1 MARPRWRVP
10 DVRLA
15 LVGVLLVF
23 AWIGVGIR
31 LIDIQAVRA
40 DQYAEQGLDQRI
52 KHEELA
58 AVRGTIF
65 DRDGVELA
73 VTMEAVTV
81 FADPAVVREPEIT
94 SQLLAP
100 IVGLS
105 AEELIQRLTAKSRFV
120 YIARRLEPE
129 EAARVR
135 DVVETESLKGIYFE
149 KEFKRVYPA
158 DSLASQLIGFVRD
171 DDQEGIEGL
180 EYQYQ
185 EALKGESGSQII
197 ERDPYRNPIPQ
208 GQFVVEPPVHGADIV
223 LTIDREIQHAVETAL
238 VRSLEETQANSGT
251 VVVLDVATGEILA
264 MATAPS
270 FNPNRRSTADPVTF
284 RNRAIADMYEPGS
297 TLKVVTVVAAI
308 DQDVISEETLLLLP
322 SKYVIPLEPDPK
334 VYTDVG
340 RRSEEEMNVAE
351 IVARSSNI
359 GTITIQEM
367 IGNEIHYN
375 YLSAFGLG
383 RKATGNLPGEASGLL
398 RPVEDWC
405 ASTCGP
411 STAIGYRVDAT
422 ILQMASVFATIGNDG
437 VWVQPYVVKE
447 IVRADGSR
455 ERFHPLK
462 RPVLSEVT
470 AQTMQKLLRGVV
482 ESKRG
487 TGHRAAVAEYTVGGK
502 TGTTEKFL
510 PELGRYSENARV
522 ASFIGIAPVSSPHI
536 AVAVMLDNP
545 KGENAEGADF
555 RFGGV
560 SAAPVFA
567 EIVQAALHRIG
578 VVPDVP

>member
-1 MARPRWRVP
+1 
-10 DVRLA
+10 
-15 LVGVLLVF
+15 
-23 AWIGVGIR
+23 
-31 LIDIQAVRA
+31 
-40 DQYAEQGLDQRI
+40 
-52 KHEELA
+52 
-58 AVRGTIF
+58 
-65 DRDGVELA
+65 
-73 VTMEAVTV
+73 EAVTV

-270 FNPNRRSTADPVTF
+270 FNPNRRSTADPVT
-284 RNRAIADMYEPGS
+284 
-297 TLKVVTVVAAI
+297 
-308 DQDVISEETLLLLP
+308 
-322 SKYVIPLEPDPK
+322 
-334 VYTDVG
+334 
-340 RRSEEEMNVAE
+340 
-351 IVARSSNI
+351 
-359 GTITIQEM
+359 
-367 IGNEIHYN
+367 
-375 YLSAFGLG
+375 
-383 RKATGNLPGEASGLL
+383 
-398 RPVEDWC
+398 
-405 ASTCGP
+405 
-411 STAIGYRVDAT
+411 
-422 ILQMASVFATIGNDG
+422 
-437 VWVQPYVVKE
+437 
-447 IVRADGSR
+447 
-455 ERFHPLK
+455 
-462 RPVLSEVT
+462 
-470 AQTMQKLLRGVV
+470 
-482 ESKRG
+482 
-487 TGHRAAVAEYTVGGK
+487 
-502 TGTTEKFL
+502 
-510 PELGRYSENARV
+510 
-522 ASFIGIAPVSSPHI
+522 
-536 AVAVMLDNP
+536 
-545 KGENAEGADF
+545 
-555 RFGGV
+555 
-560 SAAPVFA
+560 
-567 EIVQAALHRIG
+567 
-578 VVPDVP
+578 